1 MNIFDVLLSV
11 HFLVKCQI
19 IVTHSNDTAVV
30 KWIESLIRTGFP
42 MFLTLSWHT
51 SIIFG
56 ISVIENKLDFVSF
69 DGKNL
74 SHNRDQKFV
83 TSLVQSDH
91 IAWHFPF
98 NGNRQFRQ
106 LHMTRW
112 PWMSYLTLTWCW
124 SNSCLCMPSS
134 TPRTPLMRKPQGEYK
149 VTPWGSRKVTAIK
162 KLKMILFTFS
172 DSSVIQ

>member
-1 MNIFDVLLSV
+1 MNSFDVLLSM

-30 KWIESLIRTGFP
+30 KGIESLIRTGFS

-56 ISVIENKLDFVSF
+56 ICVIENKLDFVSF

-74 SHNRDQKFV
+74 SHSRDQTFV

-91 IAWHFPF
+91 IA
-98 NGNRQFRQ
+98 
-106 LHMTRW
+106 
-112 PWMSYLTLTWCW
+112 
-124 SNSCLCMPSS
+124 
-134 TPRTPLMRKPQGEYK
+134 
-149 VTPWGSRKVTAIK
+149 
-162 KLKMILFTFS
+162 
-172 DSSVIQ
+172 